1 MDHVLSL
8 FHLISRDIL
17 AHQYSQV
24 SFLLFIGCSQRW
36 AMMCV
41 ITFIQRNK
49 GNVSLAKGTD
59 QTICWSMWEEVLE
72 LFPGGSGAGWRPA
85 SLRTYQINLPE
96 TRGSL
101 WLSLLHPQQ
110 FYLSQLETGLIPW
123 QVEGQETMQLPHVLG
138 AGRGLEVQVSRVNS
152 GKVAGEK
159 SSPPP
164 SCSGPA
170 DLVQKRGVFPAR
182 YSARPHVLDGR
193 YAPVST

>member
-1 MDHVLSL
+1 MDHVLPL

-17 AHQYSQV
+17 VHQYFQV
-24 SFLLFIGCSQRW
+24 SFLLFSSCSQRW
-36 AMMCV
+36 VMMCI

-49 GNVSLAKGTD
+49 GNVSLAKGSD
-59 QTICWSMWEEVLE
+59 WTICWSLWEEALE

-96 TRGSL
+96 TRGYL
-101 WLSLLHPQQ
+101 WLSLLHPEQ
-110 FYLSQLETGLIPW
+110 FYLSQLETGLIPC
-123 QVEGQETMQLPHVLG
+123 QVEGQETMQLHHVLG
-138 AGRGLEVQVSRVNS
+138 AGRGREVQVSLLNS
-152 GKVAGEK
+152 GTVTGEK

-170 DLVQKRGVFPAR
+170 DLVQKRGMFPAR
-182 YSARPHVLDGR
+182 YPARPHVLGGR